1 MNVFVATDKGD
12 WLNSDVFECENEEIV
27 IFPLFQTQ
35 YNINRDEIYMQGI
48 TTKKRTTTVTVKN
61 LKIPFDYYKELI
73 KESIESEHKIYID
86 YDGYFKVKEVI
97 FSFNDIIDELIDK
110 CNEFKIG
117 DIIKIDGKQLYK
129 F

>member
-1 MNVFVATDKGD
+1 MKVFVATDKGD
-12 WLNSDVFECENEEIV
+12 WLDSDVLECENDEIV
-27 IFPLFQTQ
+27 IFPLFQSL
-35 YNINRDEIYMQGI
+35 YNINKDEIYMQGI
-48 TTKKRTTTVTVKN
+48 TTKKVTTTVTIKN

-86 YDGYFKVKEVI
+86 DDGYFKV
-97 FSFNDIIDELIDK
+97 NDVRFDLNEIIDELIDK

-117 DIIKIDGKQLYK
+117 DIIKIDGKQLYA